1 MTEKMTEKHEN
12 RRVRMTKRLMKD
24 ALLEL
29 LEKEELVNI
38 SVTAIC
44 KTADVHRSTFYD
56 YYKDPADLLRETEQD
71 FLEWIP
77 APPPI
82 ADPKDQDE
90 IIEAST
96 AFFDYVKEN
105 EKAFRILFSG
115 SSDSSFSARMVEFLC
130 SGYIPVSNDADE
142 ITARFIRLY
151 IANGTVGMMR
161 EWINAGFPVS
171 SHRIAEMMYFLSRKV
186 STQEIGCFSSF
197 R

>member
-1 MTEKMTEKHEN
+1 MSEKLEN

-29 LEKEELVNI
+29 LEKDDLVNI

-71 FLEWIP
+71 FLDRIP
-77 APPPI
+77 MPPPMT
-82 ADPKDQDE
+82 DPKDQNL

-96 AFFDYVKEN
+96 VFFNYVKEN
-105 EKAFRILFSG
+105 EKAFRILFNG
-115 SSDSSFSARMVEFLC
+115 SSESSFSARMVDFLC
-130 SGYIPVSNDADE
+130 SGYIPVSDETDE

-161 EWINAGFPVS
+161 EWVNAGFPVS
-171 SHRIAEMMYFLSRKV
+171 SRRIAEMMYFLSRKV
-186 STQEIGCFSSF
+186 STPEIGRFASF

>member
-1 MTEKMTEKHEN
+1 MVSDMNKHEN

-44 KTADVHRSTFYD
+44 KAADVHRSTFYD

-71 FLEWIP
+71 FLDRIP
-77 APPPI
+77 TPSPV
-82 ADPKDQDE
+82 ADPNDQE
-90 IIEAST
+90 KIIEAST
-96 AFFDYVKEN
+96 VFFDYVKEN

-115 SSDSSFSARMVEFLC
+115 SSDSSFSTRMVEFLC
-130 SGYIPVSNDADE
+130 SGYIPVSDDADE
-142 ITARFIRLY
+142 TTAGFMRLY

-161 EWINAGFPVS
+161 EWISAGFPVS
-171 SHRIAEMMYFLSRKV
+171 SRRIAEMMYFFSRKV
-186 STQEIGCFSSF
+186 SS
-197 R
+197 